1 MIKILKFILFI
12 VFFIYQT
19 FAFSKTSDNVDFN
32 SKYVSNY
39 LSAIISEN
47 NQNSDDS
54 VKYFNSSNKFK
65 KTGLAAIFTAS
76 LELTKD
82 GVIDLMQKNLFGEI
96 KISPIYQSE
105 PVGLKGDDFY
115 NLVVRFETSYDIDVL
130 ETKLRE
136 IEYYFGRQRN
146 QPPHTSRTLDIDL
159 FLFGDLISEEHNV
172 PRNDIIKYG
181 FVLKPL
187 CDIEPNLIHPT
198 KGEKIR
204 ILWEKFDCSDQAMQV
219 LEGNIFEN
227 I

>member
-1 MIKILKFILFI
+1 MKM
-12 VFFIYQT
+12 VQ
-19 FAFSKTSDNVDFN
+19 A
-32 SKYVSNY
+32 YVGIGSNIDKAENISGC
-39 LSAIISEN
+39 LSH
-47 NQNSDDS
+47 
-54 VKYFNSSNKFK
+54 
-65 KTGLAAIFTAS
+65 L
-76 LELTKD
+76 
-82 GVIDLMQKNLFGEI
+82 KNLFGEI

-159 FLFGDLISEEHNV
+159 LLFGNLISEEHNV

-204 ILWEKFDCSDQAMQV
+204 ILWEKFDCSDQPMQV